1 MSKMVL
7 DESLFQEY
15 KEPLE
20 ESKVTESI
28 YDGWDE
34 TLVEE
39 PIIGRLEEFIY
50 EINNTIKGAN
60 TGAKTYQELAD
71 YIDGLVTDL
80 EDFADLVRSHEEDSG
95 EGEDN

>member
-1 MSKMVL
+1 MSKMIL
-7 DESLFQEY
+7 DEGLFQEY

-50 EINNTIKGAN
+50 ELSNTIKGAN
-60 TGAKTYQELAD
+60 TRAKTYQELAD

-80 EDFADLVRSHEEDSG
+80 EDFADLVRSHEEDSDG
-95 EGEDN
+95 GEDN